1 MGDNSSSIAERR
13 QPIFTMATSPNQ
25 YVKLAQQLP
34 PRLSRFFARYPPQAI
49 VSSSALSKASSP
61 CTPAADSSA
70 SSADHI
76 STGQDGLTVPSPFR
90 CQKHPI
96 TGKWHDP
103 VFSLRRQAE
112 LVKLARQHWT
122 TREGQGVRT
131 DIEGTVGEAQTGYV
145 GDAADD
151 PDVERERSWTW
162 MEEVAEIDVLD
173 LMMRGSIKFRDCTN
187 IILFIRCIGN
197 GVTEMYYIVVHHLS
211 NSCYPTE
218 ILKKEPTWNDFAKF
232 FLLLILIWD

>member
-1 MGDNSSSIAERR
+1 MGAERR

-61 CTPAADSSA
+61 CAPAADSSA
-70 SSADHI
+70 SSAN
-76 STGQDGLTVPSPFR
+76 
-90 CQKHPI
+90 
-96 TGKWHDP
+96 WY
-103 VFSLRRQAE
+103 
-112 LVKLARQHWT
+112 WT

-187 IILFIRCIGN
+187 IILFIR
-197 GVTEMYYIVVHHLS
+197 
-211 NSCYPTE
+211 
-218 ILKKEPTWNDFAKF
+218 
-232 FLLLILIWD
+232 

>member
-1 MGDNSSSIAERR
+1 M
-13 QPIFTMATSPNQ
+13 
-25 YVKLAQQLP
+25 
-34 PRLSRFFARYPPQAI
+34 
-49 VSSSALSKASSP
+49 
-61 CTPAADSSA
+61 
-70 SSADHI
+70 
-76 STGQDGLTVPSPFR
+76 
-90 CQKHPI
+90 
-96 TGKWHDP
+96 
-103 VFSLRRQAE
+103 
-112 LVKLARQHWT
+112 
-122 TREGQGVRT
+122 
-131 DIEGTVGEAQTGYV
+131 
-145 GDAADD
+145 
-151 PDVERERSWTW
+151 ERERSWTW

>member
-1 MGDNSSSIAERR
+1 MGNSLTWEAPSQSADNPYSPWRRVRIGTSSLRSNC
-13 QPIFTMATSPNQ
+13 P
-25 YVKLAQQLP
+25 LDL
-34 PRLSRFFARYPPQAI
+34 
-49 VSSSALSKASSP
+49 
-61 CTPAADSSA
+61 ADSSLVIHRKP
-70 SSADHI
+70 SSPHP
-76 STGQDGLTVPSPFR
+76 PS
-90 CQKHPI
+90 QKPHLHVRPPW
-96 TGKWHDP
+96 TQAPH
-103 VFSLRRQAE
+103 LRTIYLR
-112 LVKLARQHWT
+112 
-122 TREGQGVRT
+122 VR
-131 DIEGTVGEAQTGYV
+131 TVGEAQTGYV

-173 LMMRGSIKFRDCTN
+173 LMMRVSIKFRDCTN

>member
-49 VSSSALSKASSP
+49 VSSSALSKASS
-61 CTPAADSSA
+61 
-70 SSADHI
+70 ADHI

-112 LVKLARQHWT
+112 LVKLARQHGVEELMPFSVKST
-122 TREGQGVRT
+122 EERLRRREENGLRVKGTGIGQRVKGKESERT
-131 DIEGTVGEAQTGYV
+131 LKGRLEKRRQAMLEMPQMIQTWK
-145 GDAADD
+145 
-151 PDVERERSWTW
+151 ERGHG
-162 MEEVAEIDVLD
+162 
-173 LMMRGSIKFRDCTN
+173 RGW
-187 IILFIRCIGN
+187 
-197 GVTEMYYIVVHHLS
+197 
-211 NSCYPTE
+211 
-218 ILKKEPTWNDFAKF
+218 KKWPK
-232 FLLLILIWD
+232 